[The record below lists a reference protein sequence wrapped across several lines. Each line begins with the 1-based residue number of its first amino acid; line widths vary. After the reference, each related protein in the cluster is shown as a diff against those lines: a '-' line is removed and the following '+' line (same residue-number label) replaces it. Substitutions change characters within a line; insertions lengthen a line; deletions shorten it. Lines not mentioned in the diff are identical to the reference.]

1 MLFFCVR
8 FQRPACYCIAAVC
21 LLVFTKP
28 KLLSKILRKQ
38 VFSDVLSHYEVDIE
52 SFLLRTVTLVMK
64 RDPSLSIADK
74 KTVIGL
80 ASNFCPEE
88 EGKVVVSVSWDTEGM
103 ILVDM
108 PRGGTINSRLN
119 IHTL

>member
-1 MLFFCVR
+1 
-8 FQRPACYCIAAVC
+8 
-21 LLVFTKP
+21 
-28 KLLSKILRKQ
+28 
-38 VFSDVLSHYEVDIE
+38 
-52 SFLLRTVTLVMK
+52 MK
-64 RDPSLSIADK
+64 RDPSLWIADK

-88 EGKVVVSVSWDTEGM
+88 EGKVMVTVSRDTEGM

-108 PRGGTINSRLN
+108 PRGETINSYLY